1 MLRKKTIKKKIS
13 LMYHP
18 AFSDTHSDIMRAF
31 LRIRIRGTCNV
42 GQRGCTCWITR
53 EQRSNVT
60 GVIARASPNIQEE
73 MSPPSCGST
82 VLSYKNLRTFSFHP
96 SLITREQSLIRALLR
111 VYPNFLYNYR

>member
-1 MLRKKTIKKKIS
+1 MLLQQNKIKKKGKCYEKKTIKKKIS

-18 AFSDTHSDIMRAF
+18 AFSDTHSDITRAF

-42 GQRGCTCWITR
+42 GQRGYTCWITR
-53 EQRSNVT
+53 ERRSNVT

-82 VLSYKNLRTFSFHP
+82 VLLDLGM
-96 SLITREQSLIRALLR
+96 LIL
-111 VYPNFLYNYR
+111 